1 LATPF
6 SRTTQALSADHSWAF
21 WVSSV
26 VAGALLAAWM
36 GWFWLGDVA
45 VKEVSRQARIEV
57 GQSAHA
63 VSPAV
68 SGNVTENH
76 LRLGQLVRQGDVL
89 LQIDAS
95 AEVLKLQESQV
106 QWTGMAPQMDSL
118 KKEIDALT
126 KASGADQQTAKAAA
140 EAASA
145 RAQEAST
152 AADQARDNAWRI
164 KEQGRSG
171 FVSDAAAQRAQADA
185 QRLSSTRDA
194 ASADSRRVQREA
206 MTRTHQNIARIESL
220 QREWFTL
227 QGQQQSLQATMVRLQ
242 REIAQRTV
250 RAPISGVVGDI
261 AALPPGSQAEQ
272 GKPVATIVP
281 AGQLRIVGQFMPAS
295 ALGHIRP
302 GQHARMRLDG
312 FAWTQFGDI
321 PAVVQSVGTEI
332 HEGMVRV
339 ELSPVGTQAT
349 QLPLQH
355 GLPGSVDIVIERCAP
370 ASLLLRTVGQWLQA
384 GSKP

>member
-6 SRTTQALSADHSWAF
+6 SRTTQALSADHSWAC

-250 RAPISGVVGDI
+250 RAPISGVVGDASSASSCRPARWGI
-261 AALPPGSQAEQ
+261 FAQAS
-272 GKPVATIVP
+272 T
-281 AGQLRIVGQFMPAS
+281 
-295 ALGHIRP
+295 
-302 GQHARMRLDG
+302 HAC
-312 FAWTQFGDI
+312 AWT
-321 PAVVQSVGTEI
+321 A
-332 HEGMVRV
+332 
-339 ELSPVGTQAT
+339 SPGRSLAT
-349 QLPLQH
+349 SPLWCK
-355 GLPGSVDIVIERCAP
+355 VWA
-370 ASLLLRTVGQWLQA
+370 LRSMKAWCGW
-384 GSKP
+384 S